1 MKDRTI
7 LKIRKFNRFY
17 LSVMDFYENSYLD
30 SDYSVTESR
39 VLYEIYENEECS
51 AEDIVRQLHLDKGYL
66 SRIIKGFESRQL
78 LHRQKSQTDARL
90 YKIYLTE
97 KGKSITEELIRKSNQ
112 GIENIIESLS
122 EKECIQ
128 LESAMD
134 TIREMLTERN

>member
-39 VLYEIYENEECS
+39 VLYEIYENEEC
-51 AEDIVRQLHLDKGYL
+51 
-66 SRIIKGFESRQL
+66 
-78 LHRQKSQTDARL
+78 
-90 YKIYLTE
+90 
-97 KGKSITEELIRKSNQ
+97 
-112 GIENIIESLS
+112 
-122 EKECIQ
+122 IQ